1 MIKEL
6 CYYTGWFLKTT
17 VLRKKIPIISALIL
31 NNTCNLHCQHC
42 SVSNLG
48 DTPATF
54 SEVKSD
60 IDLLYSKGARILL
73 ITGGEPFLWS
83 DNNYK
88 LNDVIN
94 YAKKLGFFR
103 VGACTNGTFPL
114 ESTADYLFVSLDGD
128 EASHNDLRNKEIF
141 QTVVDHISTSKHD
154 EIYITYTIT
163 KLNVDMFEGQVK
175 NIFNIPNVKS
185 VTINLFT
192 PYVGL
197 DKSELRLSS
206 EEKQDA
212 LKRMLKLKLQ
222 YPKKILNS
230 KVGIQTLLSDAWE
243 RPVWGGIVVD
253 RGQLSSCCCRTDI
266 CDEISRKDCGCVNA
280 AETWA
285 LQTLK
290 PSVILEYIQRL

>member
-6 CYYTGWFLKTT
+6 CYYTGWFLKTS
-17 VLRKKIPIISALIL
+17 VLRKKIPIIGTLIL

-60 IDLLYSKGARILL
+60 IDLLYSKGAKILL

-83 DNNYK
+83 DSNYK

-103 VGACTNGTFPL
+103 VGVFTNGTFPL

-154 EIYITYTIT
+154 QIYISYTIT
-163 KLNVDMFEGQVK
+163 KLNVNMIEEQVK
-175 NIFNIPNVKS
+175 NIFNIPNVKN
-185 VTINLFT
+185 VTMNLFT
-192 PYVGL
+192 PFVGL
-197 DKSELRLSS
+197 DKSGLRLSS
-206 EEKQDA
+206 EEKQNA
-212 LKRMLKLKLQ
+212 LKRMLKIKLQ

-230 KVGIQTLLSDAWE
+230 RGGIQTMLSDAWK
-243 RPVWGGIVVD
+243 RPVWGCIVVD
-253 RGQLSSCCCRTDI
+253 RGQLSSCCCRTNI
-266 CDEISRKDCGCVNA
+266 CNEISSKDCGSVIA

-285 LQTLK
+285 LQSLK
-290 PSVILEYIQRL
+290 PSVILEYIHFL